1 MSIKNNNN
9 ENVEVVKMKKSFVN
23 KNQYG
28 YDVMGIVIDDDNKII
43 EFYSPCMMPIGKHKK
58 ATKKAIRE
66 MVEMYENCGYKI
78 IIK

>member
-1 MSIKNNNN
+1 
-9 ENVEVVKMKKSFVN
+9 MKSYVN

-28 YDVMGIVIDDDNKII
+28 YDVVGIVIDDENKVIN
-43 EFYSPCMMPIGKHKK
+43 FYSPCMMPIGTHKK

-66 MVEMYENCGYKI
+66 MFDNYKDMGYKT